1 MILLRRSLL
10 ACAGSLL
17 LVPFVAAAQADGRST
32 ETPPASEAS
41 TSEPESETAKEEA
54 AEAEKPVCRSVR
66 ADPSSRRK
74 SKVCRTMEEWR
85 KLNIPT

>member
-17 LVPFVAAAQADGRST
+17 LLPFAATAQSDGRSPA
-32 ETPPASEAS
+32 TPPASEAS
-41 TSEPESETAKEEA
+41 TPAPEGETAKEDTAEA
-54 AEAEKPVCRSVR
+54 AKPVCRSVR

-74 SKVCRTMEEWR
+74 SKVCRTSEEWR

>member
-1 MILLRRSLL
+1 MITLRRSLL

-17 LVPFVAAAQADGRST
+17 LAPFVAAAQADGRSS
-32 ETPPASEAS
+32 ETPPANEAVAS
-41 TSEPESETAKEEA
+41 TPESEATKEDT
-54 AEAEKPVCRSVR
+54 AEAPKVCRSVR

-74 SKVCRTMEEWR
+74 SKVCRTAEEWR